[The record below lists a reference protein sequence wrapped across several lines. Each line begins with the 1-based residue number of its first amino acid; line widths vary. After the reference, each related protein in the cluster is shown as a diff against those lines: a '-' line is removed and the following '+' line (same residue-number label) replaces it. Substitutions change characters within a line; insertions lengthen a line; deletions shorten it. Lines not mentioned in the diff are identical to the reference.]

1 MSGRE
6 RKDVSSGL
14 PVDIVLKQDQRT
26 GRMTRGVPMTS
37 TDVESR
43 LSGFF
48 IVAALAR
55 RGAKSGGAA
64 LDLTA

>member
-1 MSGRE
+1 
-6 RKDVSSGL
+6 
-14 PVDIVLKQDQRT
+14 
-26 GRMTRGVPMTS
+26 MTS
-37 TDVESR
+37 TDVESC